1 MTNPQSKG
9 YPYHTSPAAQGFA
22 ALNNFAIDTHMAPE
36 QIVIY
41 QIIVKGEL
49 DPSWSDWLSGFAL
62 ATVVAEDGSCT
73 TILSGPIPDQAALR
87 GTLTRIWDLNLEVV
101 ALFRNHEATGVPPSN
116 GV

>member
-1 MTNPQSKG
+1 MTNPLSKG
-9 YPYHTSPAAQGFA
+9 YPYHALRTTPGSAG
-22 ALNNFAIDTHMAPE
+22 LNNFAIDKDMAQE
-36 QIVIY
+36 QIAIY

-49 DPSWSDWLSGFAL
+49 DPSWSDWLSGFSL
-62 ATVVAEDGSCT
+62 AVANDEDGSCT